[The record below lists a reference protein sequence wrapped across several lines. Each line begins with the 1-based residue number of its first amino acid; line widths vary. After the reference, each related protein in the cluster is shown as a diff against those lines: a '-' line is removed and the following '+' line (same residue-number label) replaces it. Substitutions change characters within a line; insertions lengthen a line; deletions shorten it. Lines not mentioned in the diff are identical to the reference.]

1 MTELEPIRRTLIST
15 ASSSAAAMVA
25 QARADATATLAAAEQ
40 AAARIIDTAR
50 AEGRRAAESRGL
62 NELVVAER
70 AARSV
75 VLEAQDAVE
84 AEARAQALAAAMSF
98 RDDPDYSRLLDTLEA
113 NARRRLGGSA
123 TIERDPPEVG
133 GIRARLARRSLDY
146 TLPALVEQ
154 GLQTALV
161 ARESS
166 PAIATILAKT
176 AT

>member
-1 MTELEPIRRTLIST
+1 
-15 ASSSAAAMVA
+15 MVA

-50 AEGRRAAESRGL
+50 AEGRHPSESRGL

-123 TIERDPPEVG
+123 TIERDPPAVG

-166 PAIATILAKT
+166 PAIATIPAKT

>member
-1 MTELEPIRRTLIST
+1 VTELEPIRRSLVSA

-25 QARADATATLAAAEQ
+25 QAQADATTTLAAAEQ

-62 NELVVAER
+62 NQLVVAER
-70 AARSV
+70 AARSA

-84 AEARAQALAAAMSF
+84 AEARARALVAAMSF

-123 TIERDPPEVG
+123 TIDRDPPEVG

-146 TLPALVEQ
+146 TLPALVQ
-154 GLQTALV
+154 QMLQAALV
-161 ARESS
+161 ERQGS
-166 PAIATILAKT
+166 PAMAAIPAKT

>member
-1 MTELEPIRRTLIST
+1 
-15 ASSSAAAMVA
+15 
-25 QARADATATLAAAEQ
+25 
-40 AAARIIDTAR
+40 
-50 AEGRRAAESRGL
+50 L

-123 TIERDPPEVG
+123 TIERDPPAVG

-166 PAIATILAKT
+166 PAIATIPAKT